1 MTKYLIVNA
10 DDLGLSEGVSR
21 GIIEAHQHGIVTSTT
36 AMVNMPHAAE
46 AIQHAQKQ
54 APRLGIGLHITL
66 TEGKP
71 LLPPDQVPSLV
82 CAEGRFYTLENFK
95 QRNPNFNTAE
105 LRAEIKAQF
114 RRFVDIAG
122 QLPDHLDAHHYA
134 AYLNPDAFD
143 MVLKLAA
150 QYRLPIRSAETY
162 MTLAAMREVFIA
174 RGYPPAVVETLPGA
188 ILDRYAAND
197 KPRWPDSI
205 ERGFYRDGATLE
217 NLLRLL
223 KNLPDGTTEL
233 MCHPG
238 YIYDLDDNNYRAPRE
253 VERRLLMDAAV
264 REAVERYKIRLITF
278 SELPRQTAV

>member
-10 DDLGLSEGVSR
+10 DDLGISAGVSR

-36 AMVNMPHAAE
+36 AMVNMPHATE
-46 AIQHAQKQ
+46 AIHHAQKQ

-82 CAEGRFYTLENFK
+82 SAEGCFYTLEDFK
-95 QRNPNFNTAE
+95 QRNPNFSATE

-114 RRFVDIAG
+114 RRFVDIAR

-162 MTLAAMREVFIA
+162 MTHAAMREVFIA
-174 RGYPPAVVETLPGA
+174 RGYPSAVVETLPAA

-197 KPRWPDSI
+197 KPRWPDST
-205 ERGFYRDGATLE
+205 ERGFYQEGATLE
-217 NLLRLL
+217 NLLHLL
-223 KNLPDGTTEL
+223 ENLPDGTTEL

-238 YIYDLDDNNYRAPRE
+238 YIYDLDDNSYAAPRE
-253 VERRLLMDAAV
+253 IERKLLMYPAVLETVERRN
-264 REAVERYKIRLITF
+264 IRLITF